1 VEISFASPAGALVGL
16 AGVLPLAAVFEIE
29 RRARRVR
36 RLLHLGTPATSTT
49 LGYVIATAAIAI
61 LVALAATQPVIAA
74 SEPRLIR
81 SNVEIYMVLDTSRSM
96 LAASA
101 AGAET
106 RLQRALGAAS
116 ELRESLPDVPL
127 GIASITDR
135 LLPHLFP
142 TTDGAAFATTLAKAV
157 GIDRPP
163 PRDARRRA
171 TALGILSDAATWNFF
186 SEDAARRLLVVFT
199 DGEGRPSD
207 PADLAAGLRGQPS
220 LEILP
225 VHVWSEDE
233 RVFGQ
238 SGPEP
243 QYTPDPTSR
252 TLLENVAAVGRG
264 RVFAE
269 DERAALEET
278 LRERI
283 ESAGRRSEDAVAG
296 RPRPLAPFA
305 IMAAFLPLGFLLWRR
320 TRT

>member
-1 VEISFASPAGALVGL
+1 
-16 AGVLPLAAVFEIE
+16 
-29 RRARRVR
+29 VR
-36 RLLHLGTPATSTT
+36 KLLHLRRPARSTT
-49 LGYVIATAAIAI
+49 LGYAIATAAIAI
-61 LVALAATQPVIAA
+61 LTALAATQPVIAA
-74 SEPRLIR
+74 SEPQLVR
-81 SNVEIYMVLDTSRSM
+81 SNVEIYLVLDTSRSM

-106 RLQRALGAAS
+106 RFQRALDAAS

-142 TTDGAAFATTLAKAV
+142 TTDEAAFTATLAKAV

-171 TALGILSDAATWNFF
+171 TALAVLSDAATWNFF
-186 SEDAARRLLVVFT
+186 SEDASRRLLVVFT

-207 PADLAAGLRGQPS
+207 PANLAAGLRGQPS

-225 VHVWSEDE
+225 VHVWGEDE
-233 RVFGQ
+233 RVFTK

-243 QYTPDPTSR
+243 QYAPDPSSR
-252 TLLENVAAVGRG
+252 TLLDGVAAAGHG

-269 DERAALEET
+269 DELAALRAT
-278 LRERI
+278 LRERV
-283 ESAGRRSEDAVAG
+283 ESTGRSSEIAVAG
-296 RPRPLAPFA
+296 HPRPLAPFA
-305 IMAAFLPLGFLLWRR
+305 IVAALFPLGFLLWRR